1 MSRAKERFSR
11 VLITRPEADGERLA
25 SMLASMGIESIVQ
38 PAQEFVT
45 RKLSASELESLEA
58 LEPPLLVIFTS
69 PRAVEFGLRQLP
81 AQLVT
86 AARVAA
92 IGPATAR
99 ALAAA
104 GRRVD
109 IQPEDGYTSEA
120 LLGSS
125 AVQAAGDDGQAL
137 VVGAPGGRE
146 VLIETLAQR
155 GWDARPVWVYERR
168 AADIRPE
175 TLQAID
181 EGRRLLTVFT
191 SGNAMNSLSQRL
203 PPSAW
208 YAICRGDWL
217 VISERLRRMA
227 RAFGPSQVYLSSG
240 PQNADLAAAIRSI
253 RAA

>member
-1 MSRAKERFSR
+1 M
-11 VLITRPEADGERLA
+11 
-25 SMLASMGIESIVQ
+25 
-38 PAQEFVT
+38 
-45 RKLSASELESLEA
+45 
-58 LEPPLLVIFTS
+58 IFTS
-69 PRAVEFGLRQLP
+69 PRAVEFGLPQLP
-81 AQLVT
+81 AQLLG
-86 AARVAA
+86 AASVAA
-92 IGPATAR
+92 IGPSTAR

-120 LLGSS
+120 LLGSP
-125 AVQAAGDDGQAL
+125 AVEAAGDGGHAL

-146 VLIETLAQR
+146 VMADTLGQR
-155 GWDARPVWVYERR
+155 GWNARPLWVYERR

-175 TLQAID
+175 TLQAIE
-181 EGRRLLTVFT
+181 EGQRLLTVFT

-217 VISERLRRMA
+217 VISERLRRLA
-227 RAFGPSQVYLSSG
+227 RAFGPSRVHLSNG